1 MLEVVP
7 STTRPTTHVHLKCG
21 YNSKYLGLGD
31 HPTIPR
37 GKFLLATADA
47 PSESINSDS
56 TLFVP
61 HRWPGNI
68 VTFEHITE
76 LWLKANPITPSYI
89 IAEEGR
95 NGVSFEYSRWES
107 FVEWLK
113 AKDEEIKRLNELLAE
128 FHTSDGESLT
138 PAEVIRELREHIAE
152 QNRLIEE
159 LYEQIGGRPAPAAA
173 AAAVN

>member
-7 STTRPTTHVHLKCG
+7 STTRPTTHVHLKCS
-21 YNSKYLGLGD
+21 YNGKYLGLAD
-31 HPTIPR
+31 HPTIP
-37 GKFLLATADA
+37 GFKYLVAIADA
-47 PSESINSDS
+47 PSEINTFAS

-61 HRWPGNI
+61 HSYRWPGNT
-68 VTFEHITE
+68 VSFEHSSG
-76 LWLKANPITPSYI
+76 LWLKADAINPSYI
-89 IAEEGR
+89 YADEGR

-107 FVEWLK
+107 FTEWLK
-113 AKDEEIKRLNELLAE
+113 AKDAEIKRLTDLLAE
-128 FHTSDGESLT
+128 FHSSDGESLT

-173 AAAVN
+173 AN